1 LSQYF
6 DDDFFIVI
14 TDHFALKST
23 VQIRIIKRKFQKF
36 NEWIM
41 FLFTFLSKMTI
52 IHRLDKNYFNADE
65 LSRLTFVENDKEEQ
79 KNTQKNDENDF
90 ILTLLISTEIA
101 HLNFLDVVR
110 DEILKNDVFKRIF
123 QKIINQMKN
132 SKNFIEIVNF
142 KYQSYRLNSESK
154 LLYFTKRTNSDRL
167 CISTKLSKDI
177 LFHAHDANA
186 HDEIYRIYDFLRK
199 SVFMTDMRKKIT
211 EYVTTCSFCQIS
223 KNFNQKSYEKLQFI
237 SIFQKSLFEMSLN
250 FVVKLLMIIKKN
262 NAFLTM
268 IDRFSKYVKLILKT
282 KNFSTTIWIERYW
295 EFVYKFWEVF
305 HRIVFD
311 KDSKFTSKFWRE
323 LFNKCDVKLNFIT
336 TYHSSAND
344 QAKRFNQIVKIALR
358 CLLMK

>member
-1 LSQYF
+1 
-6 DDDFFIVI
+6 
-14 TDHFALKST
+14 
-23 VQIRIIKRKFQKF
+23 
-36 NEWIM
+36 M

-282 KNFSTTIWIERYW
+282 KNFSTTI
-295 EFVYKFWEVF
+295 
-305 HRIVFD
+305 
-311 KDSKFTSKFWRE
+311 
-323 LFNKCDVKLNFIT
+323 
-336 TYHSSAND
+336 
-344 QAKRFNQIVKIALR
+344 
-358 CLLMK
+358 